1 MARENGDAYLNIDDI
16 LGSALTQVI
25 VLILWS
31 NGKTDVKKPS
41 LNEDILLI
49 KNMALNNLQAAANVV
64 FKHRQLKPEILK
76 SLWSSLKAEFKEYSS
91 ADSMLKY
98 RSTEDLIAFSSI
110 SLVREL
116 IERCPFWSFR
126 VSRECLRN
134 HPCQRLMTK
143 S

>member
-1 MARENGDAYLNIDDI
+1 M
-16 LGSALTQVI
+16 
-25 VLILWS
+25 LILWS

-91 ADSMLKY
+91 ADSMLKD

-116 IERCPFWSFR
+116 MERCLF
-126 VSRECLRN
+126 
-134 HPCQRLMTK
+134 
-143 S
+143 